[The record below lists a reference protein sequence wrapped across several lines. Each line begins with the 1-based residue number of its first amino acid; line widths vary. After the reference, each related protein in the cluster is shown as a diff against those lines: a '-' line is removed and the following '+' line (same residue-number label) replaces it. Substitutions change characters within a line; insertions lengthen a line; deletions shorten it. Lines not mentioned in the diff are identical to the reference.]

1 MGYGQKIFSLSHT
14 IMYIYNNNM
23 SNIDGKAGTDGRIV
37 LEITD
42 AFFYKLATKYR
53 ILNQLFARSQVIIFS
68 K

>member
-23 SNIDGKAGTDGRIV
+23 SNIDGKATDGRIV